1 MFARATQ
8 VIRKRKDFSPMKF
21 VEYLKQNKPQGA
33 HYDELKRLV
42 STSIKDRY

>member
-8 VIRKRKDFSPMKF
+8 IVKKRNFSPMKF
-21 VEYLKQNKPQGA
+21 VEYLKQNKPQGV

-42 STSIKDRY
+42 STSIKNTY